1 MITVILATY
10 NGEKYIRDQLDSLFK
25 GTYKD
30 FRIFAQDDGSL
41 DATVS
46 ILKEY
51 GERYDGQVFV
61 HENEINRRSAGNFY
75 TGLIRANEELSADT
89 DYFMFCDQDDVW
101 DPDKMEKT
109 LSKMHKM
116 EEEYGKDTPLL
127 VFTDS
132 RLTDTEGNV
141 TAPSFQALSHFNS
154 KALDLPHLLMENKAP
169 GCTMMINMP
178 LFEVIRNGKSSD
190 FVPSS
195 MRMHDW
201 WFMIAA
207 AAFGHIGFLNEAT
220 MSYRQHGGNVV
231 GGEDFKAYVKEKA
244 ANKSGAKESL
254 KLCIE
259 QGKDFYETYKGMS
272 RYDDVLSAFAGLG
285 ADGFFE
291 KRAKLLKYG
300 FFKSGLLRNVGVFLL
315 I

>member
-1 MITVILATY
+1 MITVIMATY
-10 NGEKYIRDQLDSLFK
+10 NGEKYIREQLDSLLK
-25 GTYKD
+25 GTYQD
-30 FRIFAQDDGSL
+30 FRIFAQDDGSK
-41 DATVS
+41 DGTVV
-46 ILKEY
+46 ILREY
-51 GERYDGQVFV
+51 EERFPGKVYV

-75 TGLIRANEELSADT
+75 TALIRANEELPGKS

-101 DPDKMEKT
+101 DASKIEKT
-109 LSKMHKM
+109 LNKMKEM
-116 EEEYGKDTPLL
+116 EKEYGVDEPLL

-231 GGEDFKAYVKEKA
+231 GGEDFKSYVKEKA
-244 ANKSGAKESL
+244 ANKNGAKESL
-254 KLCIE
+254 RLCIE
-259 QGKDFYETYKGMS
+259 QGKEFYETYKGMS
-272 RYDDVLSAFAGLG
+272 RYDDDLSAFAGLCT
-285 ADGFFE
+285 DGFFE
-291 KRAKLLKYG
+291 KRATLLKYG